1 MPPSTAFQSQIYRPL
16 PEMERAD
23 SIVDRIS
30 KAIALGMLRVGERLP
45 TEADL
50 AEKFGVAAAT
60 LRDALAELRENGIVE
75 TRRGRNGGTFIVR
88 QPTTSAGEMRRQL
101 AAISIADIRDFGDE
115 HAAVAAETVRLAC
128 ERAEA
133 HEVER
138 LRELGRA
145 LVLTDTPAGR
155 AQADSRFHIELAV
168 TAQSPRLTSAEI
180 RLQAESVQLVWAR
193 LAHPFDPEQATAEHL
208 ALVRAIAEDRPEE
221 AQRLVRL
228 HVRRTV
234 HHLIDTKLA
243 LEYSAAMP
251 ADAAVPTDPAMS
263 TDDE

>member
-1 MPPSTAFQSQIYRPL
+1 MAPSIAFQSQIYRPL

-30 KAIALGMLRVGERLP
+30 KAITLGMLRVGERLP

-50 AEKFGVAAAT
+50 SEKFGVAAAT
-60 LRDALAELRENGIVE
+60 LRDALAELRDQGIVE
-75 TRRGRNGGTFIVR
+75 TRRGRNGGTFIVK
-88 QPTTSAGEMRRQL
+88 QPTTSPDEMRVHL
-101 AAISIADIRDFGDE
+101 ASVSIADIRDFGDE
-115 HAAVAAETVRLAC
+115 HVAVAAETVRLAC
-128 ERAEA
+128 ERAEP

-138 LRELGRA
+138 LLELGRA
-145 LVLTDTPAGR
+145 LVFTNTPEGR

-180 RLQAESVQLVWAR
+180 RLQAESVQLLWAP
-193 LAHPFDPEQATAEHL
+193 LAHGFDSEQAAAEHL
-208 ALVRAIAEDRPEE
+208 ALVRAVSEDRPDD
-221 AQRLVRL
+221 AQRLMRL
-228 HVRRTV
+228 HVRRAV

-251 ADAAVPTDPAMS
+251 S
-263 TDDE
+263 DDLDE